1 MTFHFAYG
9 SNMSRSHMAVR
20 CPQAIALGT
29 AVLAGWRFVV
39 GIDGYASI
47 VQERGSQVRGVLWR
61 LSPRDLAALNAYENV
76 QGGLYRLR
84 TLPVRWQHARNA
96 IAEPATIQPL
106 HGQHPVVALVYIG
119 CRGGTGTPR
128 PGYMELVLDA
138 AREWDLPQSYL
149 RALARWTPSRWHGAF
164 APEPGEAA

>member
-1 MTFHFAYG
+1 MRLHFAYG

-39 GIDGYASI
+39 GMDGYASI

-96 IAEPATIQPL
+96 IAEPATI
-106 HGQHPVVALVYIG
+106 
-119 CRGGTGTPR
+119 
-128 PGYMELVLDA
+128 
-138 AREWDLPQSYL
+138 
-149 RALARWTPSRWHGAF
+149 
-164 APEPGEAA
+164 